1 MAGVGVVG
9 SLDGGEVLVVDIGVG
24 LYELLDLFLGGP
36 GEYFLDDVVEF
47 VFGDASGGVEFVG
60 VEEEGKGGVEDG
72 EGRFFELRSGDQG
85 LEEGKEVD
93 LGDAVL
99 ASGMGTK
106 WWTLGTS

>member
-1 MAGVGVVG
+1 M
-9 SLDGGEVLVVDIGVG
+9 VVDVGVG

-60 VEEEGKGGVEDG
+60 VEEEDEGGVEDR
-72 EGRFFELRSGDQG
+72 ESCLFKLRSGDQG
-85 LEEGKEVD
+85 LQEGEKVD

-99 ASGMGTK
+99 ASAMSTK
-106 WWTLGTS
+106 W